1 MQHRTITTMK
11 SMLFL
16 AALLLAPA
24 AIAAT
29 PDIKAP
35 QVDTPKRVLF
45 VGNSYLY
52 YGDSL
57 HNHVRRMVVAG
68 DPALEKALQ
77 YKSATIGGANLAHHN
92 IEYLTEP
99 GRIGVKQPFEL
110 VILQDGSAAPLS
122 EKRRALS
129 MEKIREYSDIIRKR
143 GGQVALYM
151 SHAYVPPHK
160 QTKPENIRLTEA
172 HYLAAGNAVG
182 ALVIPVGLAFEE
194 AYRRKPDMKL
204 HKDYDG
210 SHPDLVGTY
219 LAACVVYA
227 SVYGKSPVGNA
238 YDYYGKVSKEDA
250 AFLQQV
256 AEDTVKKF
264 YGR

>member
-29 PDIKAP
+29 PDVKAP

-129 MEKIREYSDIIRKR
+129 MEKS
-143 GGQVALYM
+143 ANTAT
-151 SHAYVPPHK
+151 SSAS
-160 QTKPENIRLTEA
+160 
-172 HYLAAGNAVG
+172 AAA
-182 ALVIPVGLAFEE
+182 
-194 AYRRKPDMKL
+194 RWRC
-204 HKDYDG
+204 
-210 SHPDLVGTY
+210 T
-219 LAACVVYA
+219 
-227 SVYGKSPVGNA
+227 
-238 YDYYGKVSKEDA
+238 
-250 AFLQQV
+250 
-256 AEDTVKKF
+256 
-264 YGR
+264 

>member
-1 MQHRTITTMK
+1 MQPNAIFAAK
-11 SMLFL
+11 SL
-16 AALLLAPA
+16 LLLAVFLLPPA
-24 AIAAT
+24 AAAAA
-29 PDIKAP
+29 PAVRAP
-35 QVDTPKRVLF
+35 QVDTPARVLF

-52 YGDSL
+52 YNDSL
-57 HNHVRRMVVAG
+57 HNHVRRMVIA
-68 DPALEKALQ
+68 DNPALEKALQ

-92 IEYLTEP
+92 IDHLTEP
-99 GRIGVKQPFEL
+99 GRIGINLPFQL

-129 MEKIREYSDIIRKR
+129 REKMKEFSGIIRER

-160 QTKPENIRLTEA
+160 QAKSENIRLTES
-172 HYLAAGNAVG
+172 HYLAVGNENN

-194 AYRRKPDMKL
+194 AYRRRPDMKL

-210 SHPDLVGTY
+210 THPDLAGTY

-227 SVYGKSPVGNA
+227 SVYGRSPVGNQ
-238 YDYYGKVSKEDA
+238 YDYYGKVSREDA

-256 AEDTVKKF
+256 ADDTVKKF
-264 YGR
+264 FGR